1 MFIDILFHIETKT
14 WSCLYSFS
22 DCIKLYQMES
32 MMGGYNILRESIDD
46 STKLYSGNFDSKD
59 RIQNIFRMYGY
70 KINLTIE

>member
-1 MFIDILFHIETKT
+1 
-14 WSCLYSFS
+14 
-22 DCIKLYQMES
+22 MES